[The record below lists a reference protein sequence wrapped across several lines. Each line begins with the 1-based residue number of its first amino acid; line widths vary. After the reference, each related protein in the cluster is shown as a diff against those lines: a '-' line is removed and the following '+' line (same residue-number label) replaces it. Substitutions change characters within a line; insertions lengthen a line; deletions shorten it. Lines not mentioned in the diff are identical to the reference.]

1 MADQKPK
8 KLSAG
13 KRIAGFLFLGMVMIV
28 SFTVSFLIVRSFA
41 GPSQPEEVVHD
52 APGIAGLAILM
63 FIGGIFCFCSGVLLY
78 AVILLTQCFTFD
90 FQKPFW
96 NAFKK
101 KLYVMHIIVTLLFDL
116 GIAAFV
122 SMIVTPLMIVL
133 GLPEPVSFFVPVL
146 ATLILMQFL
155 FTLISIWQP
164 LEKSTVQKRMAAFGI
179 SQADISRG
187 IPMGISDP
195 AKSSFKKLT
204 MVEEDVGMLWIGNDE
219 ILYRGDADSFRF
231 GREQLIEIERSV
243 DAGSMSAYG
252 GNVHII
258 LRFQTADETER
269 RVRLH
274 VEGCWT
280 LRQTAKAS
288 DSLAETLLRWQKG
301 TLSDEF

>member
-8 KLSAG
+8 KLSAA
-13 KRIAGFLFLGMVMIV
+13 KRFAGFLLIIFVMIV
-28 SFTVSFLIVRSFA
+28 SFTVSFLIVRSLA
-41 GPSQPEEVVHD
+41 GPSQPKEVVRD
-52 APGIAGLAILM
+52 APAIAGLAVLM

-78 AVILLTQCFTFD
+78 AVVLLTQCFTFD

-116 GIAAFV
+116 GVAAFV
-122 SMIVTPLMIVL
+122 SMIVTPLMILL
-133 GLPEPVSFFVPVL
+133 GLPESVSFFVPVL
-146 ATLILMQFL
+146 ATLILMQLL
-155 FTLISIWQP
+155 FTWISIWQP

-179 SQADISRG
+179 SQDDISRA

-231 GREQLIEIERSV
+231 GRQQLIEIERDA
-243 DAGSMSAYG
+243 DAGSMSAYA

-258 LRFQTADETER
+258 LRFQTPDGAER

-280 LRQTAKAS
+280 IRQTAKAS
-288 DSLAETLLRWQKG
+288 DSLAEILNRWKKG
-301 TLSDEF
+301 